1 AAARCRRPR
10 RWWRGASASRSCL
23 QASRACCCSPGSRS
37 SPSSSRPSTARSA
50 SSPGSRD
57 GRSGRFRWKR
67 MVSTCWRATTSSIP
81 TSWCASAGPPDC
93 HKSRWPFV
101 LSMNVQQRESVMK
114 ARLDAYQVAPE
125 LLEAMRTL
133 DRTVQ
138 ENGALEHSL
147 IELVKI
153 RASQINGCAYCVH
166 MHTADARAAGESE
179 QRIYLLSAWRES
191 SLYSAREK
199 AALAWTEALTLLADT

>member
-1 AAARCRRPR
+1 
-10 RWWRGASASRSCL
+10 
-23 QASRACCCSPGSRS
+23 
-37 SPSSSRPSTARSA
+37 
-50 SSPGSRD
+50 
-57 GRSGRFRWKR
+57 
-67 MVSTCWRATTSSIP
+67 
-81 TSWCASAGPPDC
+81 
-93 HKSRWPFV
+93 
-101 LSMNVQQRESVMK
+101 MK
-114 ARLDAYQVAPE
+114 ARLDAYKVAPE

-179 QRIYLLSAWRES
+179 QRLYLLSAWRES

-199 AALAWTEALTLLADT
+199 AALAWTEALTLLADTHAPDDVFEAMAKEFSPAEQVALTMLIVTINGWNRIAVGFRSVHPNEIARVA